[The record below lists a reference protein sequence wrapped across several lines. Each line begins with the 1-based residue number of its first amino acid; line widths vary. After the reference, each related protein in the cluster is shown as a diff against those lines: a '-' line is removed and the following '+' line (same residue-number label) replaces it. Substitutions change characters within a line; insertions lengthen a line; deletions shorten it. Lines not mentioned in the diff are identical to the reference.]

1 MRLIEQKIGDNVIL
15 AVQEPRL
22 VADKAQAFKET
33 VGRYFSSGPV
43 ALILD
48 MTKVEFIDSTGL
60 GAILS
65 VVRRMPQG
73 SELLV
78 CRLNEAV
85 QSMFMLTRMDRVF
98 TICKTVDEAM
108 TTLRGHE
115 PAVLN

>member
-1 MRLIEQKIGDNVIL
+1 LEVL
-15 AVQEPRL
+15 EPRL

-33 VGRYFSSGPV
+33 VGRYFANGPISLV
-43 ALILD
+43 LD
-48 MTKVEFIDSTGL
+48 LAKVEFIDSSGL

-65 VVRRMPQG
+65 LLKRMPKG

-85 QSMFMLTRMDRVF
+85 TNMFMLTRMDRVF

-108 TTLRGHE
+108 IALSH
-115 PAVLN
+115 

>member
-1 MRLIEQKIGDNVIL
+1 MRLIEQKIGDNVVL

-22 VADKAQAFKET
+22 VADKAQAFKEN
-33 VGRYFSSGPV
+33 VGRYFSGGPV
-43 ALILD
+43 SLILD

-65 VVRRMPQG
+65 VVRVMPQG

-108 TTLRGHE
+108 TTLTR
-115 PAVLN
+115 A